1 MYSTV
6 CYMSFV
12 FYETDTERISRHSFK
27 GQKLNVLTVLRMEI
41 RNKLLIAVRNLS

>member
-1 MYSTV
+1 MKLTQSA
-6 CYMSFV
+6 FP
-12 FYETDTERISRHSFK
+12 DIHLK